1 MIDLIATS
9 RMLTPTDQTAGALPS
24 NLNAVGAVLSRVRTN
39 LSRPDHPQTKSQER
53 YDPEAALHLATIA
66 MAEAEARIKRQQRR
80 IEHLEGLSVTDEL
93 TGLVNRR
100 GFRNHLAKAVA
111 HARRQS
117 NSGLLV
123 VIDLDQFKAI
133 NDAHGHLAGDAML
146 IAVAKVLNAFVR
158 ETDTVA
164 RLGGDE
170 FAILMPSADLLEG
183 QKRINFLE
191 AQLNSK
197 TVQHGQAQLQI
208 KASVGCQTYQ
218 GYETEDA
225 LLNAADKVMYTKK
238 AQRQSGPAPR

>member
-1 MIDLIATS
+1 MTAAADGSGAATFRPTS
-9 RMLTPTDQTAGALPS
+9 FALYGLTPEVERAVDLALQEDRLDDVEALIKPLHAADLADLLERQDRDDRRQLATLLATDFDPL
-24 NLNAVGAVLSRVRTN
+24 VLSYLDETVR
-39 LSRPDHPQTKSQER
+39 DEVM
-53 YDPEAALHLATIA
+53 
-66 MAEAEARIKRQQRR
+66 MA
-80 IEHLEGLSVTDEL
+80 IEDGD
-93 TGLVNRR
+93 
-100 GFRNHLAKAVA
+100 LAKAVA

-117 NSGLLV
+117 SSGLLV